1 MCYNISINI
10 DDSVKLDG
18 CRLDVGAV
26 PTASTIRSLIMDE
39 VLLWQFRQKC
49 VEYICINN
57 YSIYHARLFMM
68 GAKQD
73 RQIREGSGESKK

>member
-1 MCYNISINI
+1 
-10 DDSVKLDG
+10 
-18 CRLDVGAV
+18 
-26 PTASTIRSLIMDE
+26 MDE
-39 VLLWQFRQKC
+39 VLLWQFRQRC

>member
-1 MCYNISINI
+1 M
-10 DDSVKLDG
+10 KLDG

-26 PTASTIRSLIMDE
+26 PTASTIMSVKMDE
-39 VLLWQFRQKC
+39 VLLWQFRQRC

-57 YSIYHARLFMM
+57 YSIYHARLIMM